1 MLPRFSLNK
10 KLTKKGQLSLA
21 AHQAAVEL
29 CLMQSLGKPLTSIC
43 DVAEHEKPVFKL
55 LWKCKVQPTENGQ
68 WGNALVY
75 PNKEAQDALVYIF
88 EQIGGQPQAAAAAG
102 DATEAAEEDA
112 EAVEYEE
119 TAEVDGPRLPFF
131 GYQDVKDNGFLSL
144 PLNDPALKFA
154 VRESP
159 PSLQ

>member
-1 MLPRFSLNK
+1 M
-10 KLTKKGQLSLA
+10 SLA

-29 CLMQSLGKPLTSIC
+29 CLMQSLGKPLTSVC
-43 DVAEHEKPVFKL
+43 DVVEHEKPVFKL

-68 WGNALVY
+68 WGDALVY
-75 PNKEAQDALVYIF
+75 PNKEAQNALVYIF
-88 EQIGGQPQAAAAAG
+88 EQIGGQPQAAALV

-119 TAEVDGPRLPFF
+119 TAEVDGTRLPFF
-131 GYQDVKDNGFLSL
+131 GYQDVRDTGFLSL

-154 VRESP
+154 VSAASYSGGETFG
-159 PSLQ
+159 